1 MSGFF
6 LNPEIHKHVFWC
18 IAWPYLRTGSYM
30 DIFVALFYGFYIKEV
45 FRTKEH
51 MTYMR
56 AHKFTNADMM
66 VYTVNNYIYFHQN
79 SLGILFMLFV
89 FCT

>member
-1 MSGFF
+1 MCFGALHGLICVLVLTCS
-6 LNPEIHKHVFWC
+6 
-18 IAWPYLRTGSYM
+18 M

-56 AHKFTNADMM
+56 TKFLNADMM
-66 VYTVNNYIYFHQN
+66 VYRVKNYIYFHQN
-79 SLGILFMLFV
+79 SLGILFTLFFSV
-89 FCT
+89 LNA